1 MTNRTN
7 ATHATN
13 ATNATNAA
21 REAAAERRRLGGW
34 LPAEEAALARYRK
47 TLAAHARE
55 HADGVP
61 MTETVRELAAL
72 AEGEPPLR
80 MALTRAID
88 EERSRGYELGYETIG
103 ELMTVID
110 FVMTYAPPFS
120 ESGLVVCPLNA
131 LLDWPLCM
139 PSGYAFFRDRA
150 VNAQLK
156 RVLNVWCGF
165 LGGPHSRAHLNASE
179 PDGWFSAEAVKRI
192 GMSQFHCDPQ
202 LPYWG
207 FASWNDFF
215 TRRFLPD
222 ARPVAAPD
230 DPAVIVSACEAA
242 PYHVAHDLKLLD
254 TFWIKSQ
261 PYSLRDI
268 FTAARGE
275 LARGFVGGSLYQ
287 AFLSAYDYHRWHAP
301 VAGRIAHAYLVDG
314 TYYSSTEAEGADPAG
329 LNDSQG
335 YMTAVA
341 TRAVI
346 VIDAD
351 APEIGRV
358 ACVFVGMGEVSSCMI
373 DALPGQH
380 VEKGEEIGY
389 FQYGGSTYC
398 MLFEPGV
405 IGSFVAHPRYHEGAP
420 AVLVNAE
427 VAAVA
432 AK

>member
-7 ATHATN
+7 VTN
-13 ATNATNAA
+13 P
-21 REAAAERRRLGGW
+21 AAAARRRLGGW
-34 LPAEEAALARYRK
+34 LPADEAALARYRK
-47 TLAAHARE
+47 MLVAHARE
-55 HADGVP
+55 RATGAP
-61 MTETVRELAAL
+61 TTGAVRELAML
-72 AEGEPPLR
+72 VEGEPSLR
-80 MALTRAID
+80 MALACAIG
-88 EERSRGYELGYETIG
+88 EARSGGYELGYETID
-103 ELMTVID
+103 ELMAVID

-165 LGGPHSRAHLNASE
+165 LSGPHSRAHLNASE
-179 PDGWFSAEAVKRI
+179 PDGWFCAEAVKRI

-207 FASWNDFF
+207 FSSWNDFF

-222 ARPVAAPD
+222 VRPVASPD
-230 DPAVIVSACEAA
+230 DPAVVVSACEAA

-254 TFWIKSQ
+254 TFWLKSQ

-268 FTAARGE
+268 FTAQRGE
-275 LARGFVGGSLYQ
+275 LAQHFVGGSLYQ
-287 AFLSAYDYHRWHAP
+287 AFLSAYDFHRWHAP
-301 VAGRIAHAYLVDG
+301 VAGRIAQAYLVDG

-346 VIDAD
+346 IIDAD
-351 APEIGRV
+351 SPAIGRV
-358 ACVFVGMGEVSSCMI
+358 ACVFVGMGEVSSCVI
-373 DALPGQH
+373 DALPAQR
-380 VEKGEEIGY
+380 VKKGEEIGY

-398 MLFEPGV
+398 MIFEPDV
-405 IGSFVAHPRYHEGAP
+405 IGGFVAHSPYREGASP
-420 AVLVNAE
+420 VHVNAE